1 MDLRTAT
8 AAYEAWLAGFGPLFP
23 SDLAHKR
30 EAMADPDDP
39 FPFFRGTYY
48 RWPHH
53 WRAHAGDALAAAPRV
68 LAVGDLHVEN
78 FGIWRDRDGRLCW
91 GVNDFDEADE
101 LPCASD
107 LVRLAA
113 SVRLARADGGL
124 DVSMKAACAAILA
137 GYREGVGGKGDPF
150 VLEERH
156 HELRALAYD
165 GDPPDKFWRK
175 LGKAF
180 EKDWPADVPPLPKKA
195 RAALTEDLPAA
206 RPEYR
211 PRLETGM
218 GSLGKPR
225 YMARVQAAGGWLAR
239 EAKRVTPPATAWD
252 AGSDAPSRMAAVVAA
267 AVRNPDPFY
276 RPGPEWVTRRLGPKA
291 MRIELGQLVSADDL
305 DTVLHAMGAE
315 TANVHLGTPGAAKD
329 IRRHLDA
336 LPADWLRGAAKV
348 LADAVEGDWKEW
360 RG

>member
-23 SDLAHKR
+23 SDVAHKR

-101 LPCASD
+101 LPYAND

-113 SVRLARADGGL
+113 SVRLARADAGL

-156 HELRALAYD
+156 QELRALADD
-165 GDPPDKFWRK
+165 GDPPAKFW
-175 LGKAF
+175 
-180 EKDWPADVPPLPKKA
+180 
-195 RAALTEDLPAA
+195 
-206 RPEYR
+206 
-211 PRLETGM
+211 
-218 GSLGKPR
+218 
-225 YMARVQAAGGWLAR
+225 
-239 EAKRVTPPATAWD
+239 
-252 AGSDAPSRMAAVVAA
+252 
-267 AVRNPDPFY
+267 
-276 RPGPEWVTRRLGPKA
+276 
-291 MRIELGQLVSADDL
+291 
-305 DTVLHAMGAE
+305 
-315 TANVHLGTPGAAKD
+315 
-329 IRRHLDA
+329 
-336 LPADWLRGAAKV
+336 
-348 LADAVEGDWKEW
+348 
-360 RG
+360 